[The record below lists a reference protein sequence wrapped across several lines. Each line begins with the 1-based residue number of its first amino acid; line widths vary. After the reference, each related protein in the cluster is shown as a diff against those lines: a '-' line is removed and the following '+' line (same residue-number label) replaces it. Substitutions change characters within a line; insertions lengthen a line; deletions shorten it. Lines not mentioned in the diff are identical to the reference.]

1 MFGRCLSVIAC
12 SWLCSIRPQSEG
24 LLFASYNCIML
35 EQCLTNVLA
44 ELNSPSHSPTWVGS
58 LTDIAE
64 CVRALENYQ
73 PESYEDLEERVRSE
87 VAIQIPELRNVFR
100 YERGTQQKR
109 DDWEA
114 LISLFEFPE
123 FELPFQCPP
132 NSPEFISDDTDLSVL
147 TSRMQIRRLSSKFY
161 SFVRRRKILYFTG
174 DQEPG
179 YVTASSTYRLLLE
192 DYDTL
197 SRRRTLER
205 AIPIIDCLPNLT
217 DYVFKR
223 ALGICFPKMVPA
235 STDFVG
241 TSSAF
246 FVQCRG
252 LWSTCINEASFN

>member
-1 MFGRCLSVIAC
+1 
-12 SWLCSIRPQSEG
+12 
-24 LLFASYNCIML
+24 ML
-35 EQCLTNVLA
+35 EQCIAHVLA
-44 ELNSPSHSPTWVGS
+44 ELNSLSHPPTWVGS

-73 PESYEDLEERVRSE
+73 PESFEDLEERVRCE
-87 VAIQIPELRNVFR
+87 LAIQVPELRNVFG

-114 LISLFEFPE
+114 LTSLFDIPE

-132 NSPEFISDDTDLSVL
+132 NSPEFFSVDTDLSVL

-161 SFVRRRKILYFTG
+161 SFVRRRKILYYTG
-174 DQEPG
+174 DQWHQEPG
-179 YVTASSTYRLLLE
+179 YVAASSTYRPLLE

-205 AIPIIDCLPNLT
+205 AIPIIHCLPNLT

-223 ALGICFPKMVPA
+223 ALGIRFPKMVPA
-235 STDFVG
+235 STDLVG
-241 TSSAF
+241 TSTG
-246 FVQCRG
+246 FVV
-252 LWSTCINEASFN
+252 

>member
-1 MFGRCLSVIAC
+1 MHLHLTFLLTGRSDFLG
-12 SWLCSIRPQSEG
+12 EG
-24 LLFASYNCIML
+24 LLSASYNCIML
-35 EQCLTNVLA
+35 EQCLKNVLA

-132 NSPEFISDDTDLSVL
+132 NSPEFISADTDLSVL
-147 TSRMQIRRLSSKFY
+147 TSRMQIRRLSSKFF

-174 DQEPG
+174 DQWHQEPG
-179 YVTASSTYRLLLE
+179 YVTASSTYRPLLE

-241 TSSAF
+241 TSSG
-246 FVQCRG
+246 FVV
-252 LWSTCINEASFN
+252 